1 MTDRKSFQKHKDLDS
16 PSSQTGTPLEN
27 GGEVVVTY
35 LDAPPPAGK
44 KSIHPRPPAPHV
56 PDRKDGE

>member
-1 MTDRKSFQKHKDLDS
+1 MTDRKTFQKDKEQDQS
-16 PSSQTGTPLEN
+16 SSQTGTPLEG

>member
-1 MTDRKSFQKHKDLDS
+1 MTDRKTFQKDKDQDRS
-16 PSSQTGTPLEN
+16 SSQSGTPLE
-27 GGEVVVTY
+27 GGAEVVVTY